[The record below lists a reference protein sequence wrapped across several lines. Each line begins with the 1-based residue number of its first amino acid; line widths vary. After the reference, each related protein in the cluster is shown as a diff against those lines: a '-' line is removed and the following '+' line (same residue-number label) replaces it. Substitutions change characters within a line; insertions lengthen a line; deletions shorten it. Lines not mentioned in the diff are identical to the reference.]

1 MSVSSDGKTS
11 FFATIEKANE
21 QQAKILEKKQA
32 EKKAAKLKE
41 KKKAEKEAIKERL
54 EKLKENKNESKIE
67 AKTENKA
74 EDETESS
81 LEGIIE
87 NKEYVEFKSD
97 SVDAL
102 VSMVAKYA
110 YANSLES
117 VMTESESKVG
127 QNIDF
132 RG

>member
-1 MSVSSDGKTS
+1 MTQPTVFGAVGTRLL
-11 FFATIEKANE
+11 AGGEAG
-21 QQAKILEKKQA
+21 A
-32 EKKAAKLKE
+32 
-41 KKKAEKEAIKERL
+41 EAILPLEPFYQRL
-54 EKLKENKNESKIE
+54 SSILDSKYEKLKENKNEGKIE